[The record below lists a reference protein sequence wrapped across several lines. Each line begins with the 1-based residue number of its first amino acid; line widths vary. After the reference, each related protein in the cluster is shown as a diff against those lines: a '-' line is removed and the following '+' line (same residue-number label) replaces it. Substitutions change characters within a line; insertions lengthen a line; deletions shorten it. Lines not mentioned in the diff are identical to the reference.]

1 MHLFLI
7 NIHFDVPN
15 FRRKILEET
24 GLRYEKPIV
33 MLQFLTES
41 SKNFAFGF
49 KRHNGANKIMSQ
61 STANY

>member
-15 FRRKILEET
+15 IGRKILEET
-24 GLRYEKPIV
+24 GLRHKKPII

-41 SKNFAFGF
+41 NKNFAFSF
-49 KRHNGANKIMSQ
+49 KRYKGAIKI
-61 STANY
+61 